1 MLSSVSSYISLSLLS
16 FCRSK
21 LYFSLFFFFIERQYF
36 IMFGRLDK
44 NILQLQPKWR
54 WMLSGRL
61 QLSRNLC
68 HIPHC
73 CHMQCQ
79 ICVRCECGVLRNI
92 FAWRVF
98 ICNTHNTHTVL
109 TLTLKHTH
117 STHFSSVRFG
127 SVSFL
132 FYLCGR
138 PSYFMLLYIEHILML
153 HNMLGCG
160 VGAEVGETAA
170 G

>member
-1 MLSSVSSYISLSLLS
+1 MFLSI
-16 FCRSK
+16 
-21 LYFSLFFFFIERQYF
+21 FFIERQYF

-98 ICNTHNTHTVL
+98 ICNTHDTHTVL
-109 TLTLKHTH
+109 TLKHTH
-117 STHFSSVRFG
+117 CTHFSSVRFG
-127 SVSFL
+127 SVSFRFCFIYVAGHHIL
-132 FYLCGR
+132 CYYILNIYLCCITCWAVGSER
-138 PSYFMLLYIEHILML
+138 RWVRQQRDNDKSYARAPTRLS
-153 HNMLGCG
+153 
-160 VGAEVGETAA
+160 
-170 G
+170 